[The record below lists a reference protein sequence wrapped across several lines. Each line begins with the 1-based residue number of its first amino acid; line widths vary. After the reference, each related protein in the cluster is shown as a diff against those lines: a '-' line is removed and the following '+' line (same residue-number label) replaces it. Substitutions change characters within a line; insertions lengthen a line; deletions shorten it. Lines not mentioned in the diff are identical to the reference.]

1 MYLFNFFFLNL
12 LNSDEITLHC
22 QILDARD
29 LSIKAVR
36 DEETG
41 QVLQYTLGDSHP
53 NFGSEF
59 KINLP
64 SDTKKKYDLGHNY
77 FVISCLQ
84 AVEYLEYEY
93 VKVIRKKCIGIM

>member
-1 MYLFNFFFLNL
+1 MHLIKPFFFIL
-12 LNSDEITLHC
+12 LSFDEIALHW

-41 QVLQYTLGDSHP
+41 QVLQYTLGDPHP

-59 KINLP
+59 KIILP
-64 SDTKKKYDLGHNY
+64 SDTKKKCDLGHYY
-77 FVISCLQ
+77 FVVSCT
-84 AVEYLEYEY
+84 
-93 VKVIRKKCIGIM
+93 